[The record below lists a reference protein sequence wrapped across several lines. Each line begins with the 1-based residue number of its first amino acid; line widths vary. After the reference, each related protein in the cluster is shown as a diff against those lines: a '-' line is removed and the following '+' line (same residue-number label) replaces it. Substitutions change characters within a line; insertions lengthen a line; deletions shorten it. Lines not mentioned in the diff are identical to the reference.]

1 MLNIQPKQ
9 WFTIVSGFVSTLITS
24 AALLNPLFGE
34 TLALKI
40 VAALGIFN
48 LLLSSIQTAFTGQ
61 AQLIKDV
68 ANMPGVDS
76 IKVNAQANPTLASV
90 AVDPTVDK
98 VAPTR
103 ADMDVVAQTAKG
115 NNI

>member
-9 WFTIVSGFVSTLITS
+9 WFAIISGFVSSMITG

-40 VAALGIFN
+40 VAVLGITN
-48 LLLSSIQTAFTGQ
+48 LALNSVQTAVTGQ
-61 AQLIKDV
+61 AALIKDV
-68 ANMPGVDS
+68 ANMAGVEK
-76 IKVNAQANPTLASV
+76 ITVNEKANPTLASV

-103 ADMDVVAQTAKG
+103 QDMDTVSQTARG
-115 NNI
+115 NN